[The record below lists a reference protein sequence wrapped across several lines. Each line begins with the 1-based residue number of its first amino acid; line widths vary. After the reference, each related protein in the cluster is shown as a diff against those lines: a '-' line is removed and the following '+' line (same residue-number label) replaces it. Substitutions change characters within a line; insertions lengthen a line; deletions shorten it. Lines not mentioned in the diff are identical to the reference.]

1 MKENKD
7 TARRKLLHS
16 IQIIKE
22 IVRKEFYQI
31 RQDRRM
37 LLVSIMA
44 PILQV
49 LLLGYAATTDI
60 KYSNLLVCDMD
71 KTSESRELI
80 KSFTNSNY
88 FIEKYTIDV
97 LTDVD
102 HYIDQGKTSVAL
114 VIPKGFGDRVL
125 RREPAPVQMV
135 FDGADANTAN
145 ILLGYSSQIIGS
157 YSQSIVANYSTM
169 LRGVKIARILPEPRV
184 WFNPDL
190 KSQNF
195 MVPGV
200 VALVLMIITMTL
212 TSLGIVKEKEIGT
225 LEQLL
230 VTPIKPY
237 QLIIGKLIPFV
248 LIGAVDMVIVLS
260 IARYWFEVPMRGSLS
275 LLFGLSGLFI
285 LTTLGLGLFVSTIAK
300 SQQQAMLIAQF
311 FFFMPFMFLAGF
323 AFPIENM
330 PEVIQWISYII
341 PLRYFL
347 VIVRGIFLKGSTLSE
362 LWLPATA
369 LALFGVSIL
378 TLSVLRFRRRLE

>member
-1 MKENKD
+1 MRQ
-7 TARRKLLHS
+7 A

-22 IVRKEFYQI
+22 IIKKEFHQV
-31 RQDRRM
+31 RQDKRM
-37 LLVSIMA
+37 LGVSIMA

-49 LLLGYAATTDI
+49 VLLGYAATTDI
-60 KYSNLLVCDMD
+60 KYSNLVVCDQD
-71 KTSESRELI
+71 KTAESRELI
-80 KSFTNSNY
+80 QNFTNSHY
-88 FIEKYTIDV
+88 FVLKYSVDV
-97 LTDVD
+97 PNEVD
-102 HYIDQGKTSVAL
+102 SYIDNAKASVAL
-114 VIPKGFGDRVL
+114 VIPQGFSEKVFGRKT
-125 RREPAPVQMV
+125 APLQMV

-145 ILLGYSSQIIGS
+145 ILLGYATQIVSS
-157 YSQSIVANYSTM
+157 YSQSIVINAASILQGAN
-169 LRGVKIARILPEPRV
+169 VARIFPEPRV

-237 QLIIGKLIPFV
+237 QLILGKLIPFV
-248 LIGAVDMVIVLS
+248 IIGAFDMLIVLA
-260 IARYWFEVPMRGSLS
+260 IARFWFEVPLLGSLL

-285 LTTLGLGLFVSTIAK
+285 LTTLGLGLFISTIAK

-311 FFFMPFMFLAGF
+311 FFFMPFMFLSGF
-323 AFPIENM
+323 SFPIENM
-330 PEVIQWISYII
+330 PTVIQWITYVI

-347 VIVRGIFLKGSTLSE
+347 VIVRGVFLKGSSMAE
-362 LWLPATA
+362 LWPQA
-369 LALFGVSIL
+369 LALFIFGVSIL
-378 TLSVLRFRRRLE
+378 TLSVLRFRKRLE